1 MMDVRIFAPSSSLRL
16 SALRRF
22 LRAASSSPKA
32 ACSAA
37 TLAGLALLTSALG
50 VGCAVVDPPNPV
62 ALGGPPA
69 KLLIVS
75 VRDQKLTV
83 LRADGSR
90 LYYPISTSKFG
101 LGDHR
106 RHYETPTGNLEIAQ
120 KVGGGAPAGAVFKGR
135 VRTGEVIAVN
145 APGRDPIVTRILALR
160 GLDPNNRDALS
171 RGIYIHGTPEERT
184 IGTPSSYGC
193 IRMRSKDVI
202 ELYNIVNVGTRVQ
215 ILDTTRNQALSAY
228 NTPAPT
234 AQQQPTSLPSST
246 QSGAS
251 LAGGASHADEAA
263 AAASKTAET
272 TTAAPPPPPAPA
284 APRTARSSKVA
295 AAPPPPAPAAEKR
308 QQEWAGSPSRLLAT
322 KGNTA
327 APAASSTTATTASSK
342 TRGSAGNRETRP
354 ASNEATEGTDGNNG
368 NTRTRSLKRSALD
381 AL

>member
-1 MMDVRIFAPSSSLRL
+1 MMDVRISAPSSSLRL
-16 SALRRF
+16 PALRRF
-22 LRAASSSPKA
+22 LRAASSSSQQTL
-32 ACSAA
+32 SAA
-37 TLAGLALLTSALG
+37 KLASLALLTSALG
-50 VGCAVVDPPNPV
+50 VGCVAVDPPNPV

-75 VRDQKLTV
+75 VKDQKLTV
-83 LRADGSR
+83 LRTDGSR

-135 VRTGEVIAVN
+135 VRTGEVIAAN

-202 ELYNIVNVGTRVQ
+202 EVYNIVNVGTRVQ
-215 ILDTTRNQALSAY
+215 ILDTTRNQALSGY
-228 NTPAPT
+228 NAPVPT
-234 AQQQPTSLPSST
+234 AQQQPTALPSSS

-251 LAGGASHADEAA
+251 LAGGASQAEEAA
-263 AAASKTAET
+263 AAASKTGE
-272 TTAAPPPPPAPA
+272 TAAPPPPPSYPS
-284 APRTARSSKVA
+284 RTARSRSAAPTTMAA
-295 AAPPPPAPAAEKR
+295 AAPQPTSAAADKR
-308 QQEWAGSPSRLLAT
+308 QEWAGSPSRLLAT
-322 KGNTA
+322 KGNAA
-327 APAASSTTATTASSK
+327 APAPAPNASR
-342 TRGSAGNRETRP
+342 TRGVVGNSRDTRP
-354 ASNEATEGTDGNNG
+354 ASNETESTDGNNG
-368 NTRTRSLKRSALD
+368 NARTRNLKRPALD
-381 AL
+381 AM